1 MLTKHISI
9 RMHLILSA
17 SIVIPIAFIYG
28 FFPNYLFE
36 IQVKSIDE
44 ANVFKATMG
53 LYLAFASFWI
63 IGIFKPNYWK
73 AATISNVLFMLGL
86 AFGRLI
92 SLGCDGMPSSLF
104 VYGTIGE
111 LILALY
117 GYVQFIKFRKNSK

>member
-1 MLTKHISI
+1 MLTKHISL

-44 ANVFKATMG
+44 ANVFKAIMG
-53 LYLAFASFWI
+53 LYLAFACFWI

-86 AFGRLI
+86 AFGRII
-92 SLGCDGMPSSLF
+92 SLMYDGIPSLLF
-104 VYGTIGE
+104 ICGTIGE
-111 LILALY
+111 FVLAIYSFL
-117 GYVQFIKFRKNSK
+117 QFRKEERKK

>member
-1 MLTKHISI
+1 MLNKHIFKNL
-9 RMHLILSA
+9 HLLLSA

-44 ANVFKATMG
+44 ANVFKAIMG

-73 AATISNVLFMLGL
+73 AATISNVLFMIGL
-86 AFGRLI
+86 AFGRTI
-92 SLGCDGMPSSLF
+92 SF
-104 VYGTIGE
+104 KI
-111 LILALY
+111 
-117 GYVQFIKFRKNSK
+117 F